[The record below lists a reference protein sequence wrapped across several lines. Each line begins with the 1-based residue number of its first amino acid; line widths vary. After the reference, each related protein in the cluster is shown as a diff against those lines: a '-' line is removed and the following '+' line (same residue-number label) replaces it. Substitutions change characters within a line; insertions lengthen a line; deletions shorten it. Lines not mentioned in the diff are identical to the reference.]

1 MKLQTSRAKEIETWI
16 KDHPE
21 CETDEHEPI
30 QIAGELQLPRVWRV
44 PIKLLVYNIRNGRFA
59 SELIAKERDL
69 KRKLDPRKK
78 DDAGIIRQLLL
89 DQSPT
94 ETEALSENIR
104 RYGQLQPGIITFDG
118 AVINANRRMAVISKL
133 HEETGD
139 TKFEY
144 LKVARLPQSV
154 SEIDLW
160 RIEAGLQFAKE
171 FLLDYGPVNELLKL
185 REGHKQGLNPKEI
198 SATLLGR
205 YSEGQIE
212 DKLEILK
219 QIESYL
225 AFTERSFQYDEVTG
239 DVEKFNSLVKNVL
252 QPLKRQGLSAT
263 ERSAVNLIAFSL
275 IKSGSKDIR
284 HWEIRKLR
292 EVMSLPEAKAE
303 IFKVYNA
310 KNPAKTPIANLVDA
324 FTTAIELV
332 EDKKVQEKPEKLL
345 RKALSAVKTI
355 NPRNPRVKDKS
366 VRDLLTQLQ
375 EEIKR
380 LWKFVKP

>member
-1 MKLQTSRAKEIETWI
+1 MKLQTVRAKELEIWVR
-16 KDHPE
+16 DHPE

-30 QIAGELQLPRVWRV
+30 QIAGELQLPPVWRM

-59 SELIAKERDL
+59 SELIAKEREL
-69 KRKLDPRKK
+69 KRKLDPTKK
-78 DDAGIIRQLLL
+78 DDARTIRQLLL

-94 ETEALSENIR
+94 ETEALTENIR

-133 HEETGD
+133 HEETGEA
-139 TKFEY
+139 KFEY
-144 LKVARLPQSV
+144 LKVARLPQAV

-160 RIEAGLQFAKE
+160 RIEAGLQFAKD

-205 YSEGQIE
+205 YTEGQIE
-212 DKLEILK
+212 DKLDILK

-225 AFTERSFQYDEVTG
+225 AFIGRPLQYDEVTG

-252 QPLKRQGLSAT
+252 QPLKRQGLT
-263 ERSAVNLIAFSL
+263 PTDQSAVNLIGFSL

-292 EVMSLPEAKAE
+292 EVIRLPEAKAE
-303 IFKVYNA
+303 VFKVYNA
-310 KNPAKTPIANLVDA
+310 KHPAKTPLSGLVDA

-332 EDKKVQEKPEKLL
+332 EDKKVREKPEKLL

-355 NPRNPRVKDKS
+355 NTKNPRIKEKVVKI
-366 VRDLLTQLQ
+366 LLTELQ

-380 LWKFVKP
+380 LWTFVKP